1 MNQERRLKIFLSAF
15 SSWAVIGMSLIL
27 AVAVAMLAATNYN
40 RERTIMGRI
49 LSEKGAA
56 LIKSFEA
63 GARTGMMGMF
73 GAGPGLQTLLQ
84 ETASQ
89 PDILYIALVDES
101 GVVLAHND
109 PEEVGR
115 RFASPDEMKM
125 LAPSETTQWRMVAD
139 QKSSGSFEVFKKFL
153 PLLSRPDHPAMQWR
167 HGSEEWCETGWMRGL
182 PEKQIHAPNQ
192 RPIIFVGMDTTSF
205 VSAMAED
212 LKLILVTSGV
222 IFLLGLTGVVSVFW
236 AQNYTHSRKLLQNT
250 RAFAAEMI
258 ANLPEG
264 IVTTGMDGK
273 VTFINSIAAEML
285 GVEKFGAIGQVSEE
299 IFPENLRE
307 LIISSGKKNGVSE
320 AHIQLPVKDGREL
333 PIAAS
338 ATEIFTE
345 EGNFIGFMLIL
356 RDLSQIKQLQ
366 EEVQKKEKMAII
378 GNLAAG
384 VAHEVRNPLSSIK
397 GYATFF
403 GSLFDEGS
411 ENRRAANVM
420 TAEVERLNRVITEL
434 MEIAR
439 PSDIRPRET
448 DLATVLDTSLRLVR
462 QEIEVFRIAASSS
475 IDDDIGPLFID
486 PDRITQA
493 LINLYINGIQAMSEG
508 GKLTIRARRQGE
520 SVVVSVRDTGE
531 GIPREMIPK
540 IFDPYYTTKK
550 TGTGLG
556 LAIVQK
562 IVEAHGGSV
571 EVESA
576 KGSGT
581 KFSVYLPRNANLD
594 T

>member
-1 MNQERRLKIFLSAF
+1 MNAKQRLKIFLSAF

-27 AVAVAMLAATNYN
+27 AVAVAMLAVTNYN

-73 GAGPGLQTLLQ
+73 GSGPGLQTLLT

-89 PDILYIALVDES
+89 PDILYIALVDVS

-109 PEEVGR
+109 PGEIGR
-115 RFASPDEMKM
+115 RFASPEEMKT
-125 LAPSETTQWRMVAD
+125 LAPSKTTQWRMVGD
-139 QKSSGSFEVFKKFL
+139 REPSGSFEVFKEFL
-153 PLLSRPDHPAMQWR
+153 PILSRPDRPAMRWG

-182 PEKQIHAPNQ
+182 PEKRIHDPNQ
-192 RPIIFVGMDTTSF
+192 RPVIFVGMDTASF

-212 LKLILVTSGV
+212 LKLILMTSGV
-222 IFLLGLTGVVSVFW
+222 ILLLGMAGVVSLFW
-236 AQNYTHSRKLLQNT
+236 VQNYTHSRKLLQNT

-264 IVTTGMDGK
+264 IATTAMDGK

-285 GVEKFGAIGQVSEE
+285 GVDKFAAVGLASEE

-307 LIISSGKKNGVSE
+307 LIISSGNKTGVSE
-320 AHIQLPVKDGREL
+320 AHVQIPLKDGGGL

-338 ATEIFTE
+338 ATEIVTE
-345 EGNFIGFMLIL
+345 EGNFVGFMLIL
-356 RDLSQIKQLQ
+356 RDLSQIKRLQ
-366 EEVQKKEKMAII
+366 EEVQRKEKMAII

-411 ENRRAANVM
+411 ENRKAANVM
-420 TAEVERLNRVITEL
+420 TAEVERLNRVISEL

-439 PSDIRPRET
+439 PSDIRPKET
-448 DLATVLDTSLRLVR
+448 DLSTVLDTSLRLVQ
-462 QEIEVFRIAASSS
+462 QEMEVFRIAASSS

-508 GKLTIRARRQGE
+508 GELTIRARRQGE
-520 SVVVSVRDTGE
+520 GVVVSVRDTG
-531 GIPREMIPK
+531 GGMPGEMIPK

-576 KGSGT
+576 KGIGT
-581 KFSVYLPRNANLD
+581 TFSVYLPRNAKQD
-594 T
+594 A